1 MLHGPVERT
10 PQQRTFA
17 TQALMAG
24 RSSRRANPSPPARSK
39 SHRDG
44 SRRRPHNTVHAD
56 VIYRDDKDVT
66 RPGRSGEAFH
76 PRELSAGTGS
86 VGAAKLI
93 PVFMGSGR
101 GHGNRQCGPA
111 RARRSGV
118 KQKTA
123 DIHGRRYK
131 KRAAMTGRPP
141 LYLRRSSRMR
151 AIAIAIC
158 PTSKTKTIFMD
169 ESHLTARAPRAC
181 YGPRQVYLLNSCR
194 CRPCLCGVALDF
206 APAKRGAL

>member
-1 MLHGPVERT
+1 MGAGAALTMQSART
-10 PQQRTFA
+10 SSTAMTRT
-17 TQALMAG
+17 
-24 RSSRRANPSPPARSK
+24 SR
-39 SHRDG
+39 G
-44 SRRRPHNTVHAD
+44 
-56 VIYRDDKDVT
+56 
-66 RPGRSGEAFH
+66 PGRSDEAFH
-76 PRELSAGTGS
+76 PRELSASTGS
-86 VGAAKLI
+86 VGTAKLI
-93 PVFMGSGR
+93 PVFIGKR
-101 GHGNRQCGPA
+101 T
-111 RARRSGV
+111 RAWQSSMPSV
-118 KQKTA
+118 ASADQASKQKTA
-123 DIHGRRYK
+123 DIHSRRYK

-194 CRPCLCGVALDF
+194 CRPYLCGVALDF

>member
-1 MLHGPVERT
+1 VAQPSKPGASAHQTHNGYCLFRREPSPSLLRQCCLLPEYSAGLNAIALWLNQRPRKTLGFQTPADRLQAVLHGPVERT

-44 SRRRPHNTVHAD
+44 SRRRPHNTVRAD

-93 PVFMGSGR
+93 PVFIGKR
-101 GHGNRQCGPA
+101 T
-111 RARRSGV
+111 RAWQSSMRSGASAPIRHQT
-118 KQKTA
+118 K
-123 DIHGRRYK
+123 DRRYT
-131 KRAAMTGRPP
+131 RSP
-141 LYLRRSSRMR
+141 L
-151 AIAIAIC
+151 
-158 PTSKTKTIFMD
+158 
-169 ESHLTARAPRAC
+169 
-181 YGPRQVYLLNSCR
+181 
-194 CRPCLCGVALDF
+194 
-206 APAKRGAL
+206 